1 MTTWIVSASTP
12 NGLAGEGA
20 ARLEADTREE
30 ARAAYQARHPSW
42 IIHRVRKA
50 PERRKASA

>member
-1 MTTWIVSASTP
+1 MATWIVSASTP